1 MNKCLILYLL
11 NLLINYIKTQDSDN
25 LVELKELLIFGD
37 GSIIIDV
44 KMTVFKTVSKML
56 CGLSFSLF

>member
-25 LVELKELLIFGD
+25 LVELKELLLFGD
-37 GSIIIDV
+37 DSIINDV
-44 KMTVFKTVSKML
+44 KMIVFKTVSKML
-56 CGLSFSLF
+56 CGFSFSLF